1 MGLEEWTRDGCR
13 LVPVRR
19 DNMHA
24 AWERNYVFWE
34 IRRWQGERVEDFQF
48 ASGHLGVLKGTK
60 YSHKCPA

>member
-1 MGLEEWTRDGCR
+1 MGLEEWTRNGCR

-34 IRRWQGERVEDFQF
+34 IRRWQGERVEEG
-48 ASGHLGVLKGTK
+48 SVWVWTPRG
-60 YSHKCPA
+60 P